1 MPGLSAAGI
10 TEAFLAACRAEL
22 AALKP
27 GNVHVHAGGHG
38 MEVAQFEASA
48 VAAAP
53 FLAAAGEKVGTRI
66 LRAVEAS
73 IAVAGCNTN
82 LGILLLCAPLA
93 AAAELPLEAGLRE
106 RLREVLNNLDDGDAA
121 AVFAAIRLAN
131 PGGLGSAPEQD
142 VAAAPTVG
150 LLEAM
155 RLAADRD
162 RIAAAYLT
170 DYAEIFEFGLPVLA
184 NTRGYTDDQS
194 LAVTTL
200 HMAYLAYF
208 PDSHVARK
216 HGPAT
221 AEAVRE
227 EARALIGLW
236 QPVAQRNTLA
246 KLLDFDA
253 DLKRRNV
260 NPGTTADLVV
270 ATVFVASMCD
280 AMSPQDT
287 P

>member
-1 MPGLSAAGI
+1 MSGLSDAQIGDL
-10 TEAFLAACRAEL
+10 FLAACRAEL
-22 AALKP
+22 HALKP

-53 FLAAAGEKVGTRI
+53 FLAAASEKVGTRI

-73 IAVAGCNTN
+73 IAAAGCNTN

-93 AAAELPLEAGLRE
+93 AAAELPGDGDLRE
-106 RLREVLNNLDDGDAA
+106 RLREVLNNLDDADAA
-121 AVFAAIRLAN
+121 SVFAAIRLAN
-131 PGGLGSAPEQD
+131 PGGLGAVAEQD
-142 VAAAPTVG
+142 VAVAPTVG

-184 NTRGYTDDQS
+184 NARGYTDDPS

-208 PDSHVARK
+208 PDSHIARK
-216 HGPAT
+216 HGSAA
-221 AEAVRE
+221 AEAVRQ

-236 QPVAQRNTLA
+236 QPVAQPNTLA

-253 DLKRRNV
+253 ELKRRNV

-280 AMSPQDT
+280 AMGPRGT

>member
-1 MPGLSAAGI
+1 MPRLSAAQIGDL
-10 TEAFLAACRAEL
+10 FLAACRAEL
-22 AALKP
+22 GALKP

-155 RLAADRD
+155 HLAADRD

-280 AMSPQDT
+280 AMSPQGT